1 LTCEAY
7 RHDHV
12 QQLLHGLKPQAH
24 FPRMDDLS
32 TGERAEILD
41 RAEATAPGAA

>member
-1 LTCEAY
+1 M
-7 RHDHV
+7 

-24 FPRMDDLS
+24 FLRMDALS
-32 TGERAEILD
+32 TRERADDLND